1 MDANPNQKNSWFY
14 RWFLNNKIVTTLL
27 VVLLLLIIIFMVSKV
42 SFIFEP
48 LKVIF
53 AAVGTPIII
62 AGVFYYFLNPL
73 VDLLEKKTQVKRT
86 WIISLIFIALIGL
99 LVWGLAVFI
108 PWLGGQVRSFVENV
122 PNYWHSFTKVSD
134 EILKGNKYPQLN
146 AIVSEFNDDLTNW
159 FKNSSSDYAKKGFSS
174 VSSLVGSITKVGV
187 SLVTFPVILFY
198 MLKDGHHLPKYL
210 TSFFPKRAQS
220 SFQETLQDINAQIS
234 NYIRG
239 QLSVAFAVMIMFGI
253 GFTIIG
259 LPYGLFL
266 ALLAGIFNLIPY
278 IGSFL
283 AMLPA
288 LGVALSVSPMLFAQA
303 VLVFVIE
310 QILEGHVISPKLL
323 GDSLEIYPVTVL
335 VVLLSA
341 GNLFGLPG
349 VILGIPGYAVLKV
362 LVTKLY
368 SWWRHVSG
376 LFDDDDG
383 ISTKQT
389 AEANLGHTSD

>member
-1 MDANPNQKNSWFY
+1 MEKNVKRQKSWFY
-14 RWFLNNKIVTTLL
+14 QWFLNNKTVTALL
-27 VVLLLLIIIFMVSKV
+27 VILLLLAVVFMVSKV

-53 AAVGTPIII
+53 AAVGAPMII
-62 AGVFYYFLNPL
+62 AGIFYYFMNPTVDFLERKLNI
-73 VDLLEKKTQVKRT
+73 KRT
-86 WIISLIFIALIGL
+86 WIISVMFLLLLGLI
-99 LVWGLAVFI
+99 VWGLAVFI
-108 PWLGGQVRSFVENV
+108 PWLGSQISDFIKQIPG
-122 PNYWHSFTKVSD
+122 YWAIITKFGD
-134 EILKGNKYPQLN
+134 EILRGDKYPQLN
-146 AIVSEFNDDLTNW
+146 SIVNDVNNDLSNW
-159 FKNSSSDYAKKGFSS
+159 FKNSSTEYAKKGVSS
-174 VSSLVGSITKVGV
+174 VSNIVSTIAKIGV

-198 MLKDGHHLPKYL
+198 MLKDGHRMPDYL
-210 TSFFPKRAQS
+210 TSLVPTKVQS
-220 SFQETLQDINAQIS
+220 SFKATLHDINKQIS

-259 LPYGLFL
+259 LPYGW
-266 ALLAGIFNLIPY
+266 LLAVMAGCFNLIPY

-288 LGVALSVSPMLFAQA
+288 LVVAISVSPLML
-303 VLVFVIE
+303 VYTIIVFVIE
-310 QILEGHVISPKLL
+310 QALEGHVISPKLL
-323 GDSLEIYPVTVL
+323 GDSLQIYPVTVL

-368 SWWRHVSG
+368 HWWRHASG
-376 LFDDDDG
+376 LFDDEQAEA
-383 ISTKQT
+383 TKQT
-389 AEANLGHTSD
+389 QDAH